1 MCDTSLELIHRSD
14 VVLDGGDATSLGRDA
29 RRGTLVRLAAGVF
42 VREARWNGACGR
54 HRHIALARAVVSR
67 LGPSAVLSHG
77 SALAVH
83 GFPVLGD
90 RPSRVHVLAPRR
102 TTAKVSPLVHQHAA
116 AASPPNVEVVAGLR
130 VVPAARA
137 AVDVARV
144 GELRAGV
151 VPLDH
156 GLHVGAF
163 DRAELEAVLAA
174 IPRVP
179 GSRRAAAAVAFA
191 DGRSES
197 PGESISRVAVHT
209 AGLAAPVLQQRFP
222 EHGPTVGVVDFWWP
236 EFGVVGE
243 FDGEVKYR
251 DREMRGGRSPEQVVV
266 DEKNRE
272 DALRALPEV
281 RTVVRWTW
289 SDALRAEP
297 LVRAL
302 VRAGVR

>member
-1 MCDTSLELIHRSD
+1 MCNTSLELIHRSD
-14 VVLDGGDATSLGRDA
+14 VVLDGGDATSLGRDV

-42 VREARWNGACGR
+42 VREALWSGACSR
-54 HRHIALARAVVSR
+54 HRHVAQARAVVSR

-102 TTAKVSPLVHQHAA
+102 TRAKVGPLVHQHAA
-116 AASPPNVEVVAGLR
+116 AASPLDVDVVAGLR

-156 GLHVGAF
+156 GLRVGAF
-163 DRAELEAVLAA
+163 DGAEVQAVLAA
-174 IPRVP
+174 FPRVP

-191 DGRSES
+191 DGRAES

-209 AGLAAPVLQQRFP
+209 AGLTAPVLQQRFP
-222 EHGPTVGVVDFWWP
+222 EQGPTIGVVDFWWP

-251 DREMRGGRSPEQVVV
+251 DREMRRGRGPGQVVV
-266 DEKNRE
+266 DEKTRE
-272 DALRALPEV
+272 GALRALPEV

-289 SDALRAEP
+289 SDAFRAEP

-302 VRAGVR
+302 VHAGVR

>member
-1 MCDTSLELIHRSD
+1 MCHTSLELIHRSD
-14 VVLDGGDATSLGRDA
+14 IVQDGGDATSLGRDA
-29 RRGTLVRLAAGVF
+29 RRGVLVRLAAGVF
-42 VREARWNGACGR
+42 VRSAEWGSACSR
-54 HRHIALARAVVSR
+54 HRHVARARAVVSR
-67 LGPSAVLSHG
+67 LGPSAVVSHG
-77 SALAVH
+77 SALALH

-90 RPSRVHVLAPRR
+90 RPSRVHVLAPHR
-102 TTAKVSPLVHQHAA
+102 TTAKVGPLVHHHAA
-116 AASPPNVEVVAGLR
+116 ASSPLDFEVVAGLR

-137 AVDVARV
+137 AVDVARTA
-144 GELRAGV
+144 ELRAGV

-163 DRAELEAVLAA
+163 DREGLELLMAA
-174 IPRVP
+174 FPRAA
-179 GSRRAAAAVAFA
+179 GIRRAAAAVAFA
-191 DGRSES
+191 DGRAES
-197 PGESISRVAVHT
+197 PGESISRVAVHA
-209 AGLAAPVLQQRFP
+209 AGLSAPVLQQRFP
-222 EHGPTVGVVDFWWP
+222 ARGPAIGVVDFWWP

-251 DREMRGGRSPEQVVV
+251 DRETRRGRSPEQVVV
-266 DEKNRE
+266 DEKIRE

-302 VRAGVR
+302 TRAGVR